1 MYITLKS
8 IKKNISFFKLETEDL
23 VLGFI
28 IGLLFTIFFLL
39 HFYTLSFLILSGGII
54 SLLPVDFSKCNRVY
68 KLGIL
73 FFEFLIRPKIYVF
86 RKGEN
91 K

>member
-1 MYITLKS
+1 MYITLNS

-54 SLLPVDFSKCNRVY
+54 SLLPADFSKCNRVY
-68 KLGIL
+68 KLIIL
-73 FFEFLIRPKIYVF
+73 FFEFLMRPKIYVF